1 MKSNAPMTPSLRAR
15 ASPSG
20 VERTFDFARHL
31 QAARR
36 GARDSQD
43 ALCRYFYPRVE
54 RIVHAQLRR
63 ELGLHRG
70 GIAARFSSSDVVQ
83 EVFLRVIAGLNG
95 FQGDSEAQ
103 FQAYLV
109 AIVRHRI
116 LDAVRHHA
124 AARRDYRRNAFD
136 VDDTRWMA
144 LLPARNH
151 DSRADFAAADFAP
164 SLAPL
169 SLAQRRILRARVE
182 RHLTFEEIAAELGY
196 TSRYAARR
204 AFFAAQAQWLVERGA
219 ARQRVPPRDPR

>member
-1 MKSNAPMTPSLRAR
+1 MSGIAPRGSSPRAR
-15 ASPSG
+15 SSPS
-20 VERTFDFARHL
+20 RADRAFDFADHL
-31 QAARR
+31 HAARL

-43 ALCRYFYPRVE
+43 ALCRHFYPRVE

-63 ELGLHRG
+63 ELGAQRG

-83 EVFLRVIAGLNG
+83 EVFLRVIAGLSSFHG
-95 FQGDSEAQ
+95 ESEAQ
-103 FQAYLV
+103 FQSYLV

-136 VDDTRWMA
+136 IEGARWMTLDPA
-144 LLPARNH
+144 LSH
-151 DSRADFAAADFAP
+151 DSRPDLAAAELIP

-169 SLAQRRILRARVE
+169 SLAQRRILSARIE
-182 RHLTFEEIAAELGY
+182 RNLTFEEIAAELGY

-204 AFFAAQAQWLVERGA
+204 AFFSAQARWLVERG
-219 ARQRVPPRDPR
+219 VRDERNGRRS